1 MRLFNQLVLM
11 LSLFTTIII
20 TTIMVQNFK
29 SATEFVQNQLYTD
42 SVNTSHWL
50 AMSLSMIPNPADLA
64 VMKSMID
71 AVFDSGY
78 YEKIALVDT
87 KGNVL
92 YARHNDVRVHD
103 VPNWFVEEVTIKNE
117 TMSSDIVI
125 NWKRFGELQVY
136 GHRGHAYQQLYST
149 LLDLINTFIWVGIAG
164 FIVLYVLLSYSLSAL
179 NRIRNQA
186 KAVIDNQ
193 FIIEKKLP
201 FTVELRSV
209 AIAMNAMVKKVKD
222 IFDRENELLRQ
233 YHELLYKDT
242 ETKIHNRRYLTA
254 KLPDYLH
261 AETNSAGV
269 YAMFSFDGL
278 ERFKKEYGYHIYT
291 RFITQFVDDVVFA
304 FQKIHNTL
312 VIRLNENDFI
322 VIAPSAYLLNI
333 GQLTEKVMVKSS
345 DNMNNL
351 DEELKKYLIIGC
363 SIGNYTSNDT
373 PKSLLSRADQAVTF
387 AKCQE
392 NFFTHTDQT
401 NEDNSIMGREE
412 WRQEL
417 LDAIQESR
425 ILLAFQP
432 VVEMVEG
439 KMHVLHEE
447 IWLRFK
453 KKNGDILN
461 TAYFL
466 PIATTLGLADTL
478 DRYMIEKVL
487 KYLKNNK
494 TSNAIAINLNGDF
507 VKDYSNREWLRKQ
520 LVALKQS
527 HNTKLW
533 FEISN
538 SVVIH
543 HLEAV
548 QIIFSMIKT
557 LGYRVGVDHF
567 VLPEDGAEYLRIIR
581 PDYIKANATYLYDIL
596 YDANTGKARGNFT
609 NLVDSVGIEIVATNV
624 EENVQMDDLKK
635 MGISRFQGS
644 IIAPSI
650 IK

>member
-50 AMSLSMIPNPADLA
+50 AMSLSMISNPADLA

-92 YARHNDVRVHD
+92 YVRHNDVRVHD
-103 VPNWFVEEVTIKNE
+103 VPHWFVEAVTIKNE

-136 GHRGHAYQQLYST
+136 GHRGHAYQQLYSS
-149 LLDLINTFIWVGIAG
+149 LLDLINTFIWVVIAG

-222 IFDRENELLRQ
+222 IFDRENEILRQ

-291 RFITQFVDDVVFA
+291 RFIIQFVDDVNFA

-333 GQLTEKVMVKSS
+333 GQLIEKVMVKSS
-345 DNMNNL
+345 DNMNSL
-351 DEELKKYLIIGC
+351 DEELKKYLILGC

-487 KYLKNNK
+487 KYLKKNK

-527 HNTKLW
+527 NNTKLW

-538 SVVIH
+538 SAVIH

-609 NLVDSVGIEIVATNV
+609 NLVNSVGIEIVATNV